1 MYGFNMSCIREV
13 ALKEPLVDVVDPKQ
27 TVTSYCLLK
36 EVDLYSVKPEDLDFT
51 TPFSLVMKRDDYI
64 QAFVTFFSIQ
74 FTKCH
79 KPTGFST
86 CK

>member
-1 MYGFNMSCIREV
+1 MSCIREV

-36 EVDLYSVKPEDLDFT
+36 EVDLYTVRPEDLSFKSPFT
-51 TPFSLVMKRDDYI
+51 LVMKRDDYI
-64 QAFVTFFSIQ
+64 QAFVTFFSVQ

-79 KPTGFST
+79 KPTGFTT